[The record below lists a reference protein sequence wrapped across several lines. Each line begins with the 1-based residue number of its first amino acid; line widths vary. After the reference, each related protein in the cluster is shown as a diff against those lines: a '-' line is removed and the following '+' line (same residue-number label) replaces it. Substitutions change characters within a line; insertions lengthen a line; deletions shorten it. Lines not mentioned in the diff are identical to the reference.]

1 MRPGG
6 SEGGTGPFILGGG
19 LVLFAV
25 GLYLLLDS
33 VRVVAG
39 DFGYFS
45 GMMHQRGGMGETT
58 LMGIIFVP
66 FLIGAGALFFDA
78 GKKWGWLLLGIGLLI
93 IVIEILSRVRFRME
107 TKVSHLLLILLMIA
121 AGAGLMIRGYLSR
134 KFPGDEPDPDE
145 LSS

>member
-1 MRPGG
+1 VAQKGG
-6 SEGGTGPFILGGG
+6 Q
-19 LVLFAV
+19 
-25 GLYLLLDS
+25 
-33 VRVVAG
+33 VR
-39 DFGYFS
+39 S
-45 GMMHQRGGMGETT
+45 SWE
-58 LMGIIFVP
+58 
-66 FLIGAGALFFDA
+66 GALFFDA

-134 KFPGDEPDPDE
+134 KSPGDEPDPDE